1 MSRKFTVQAGYSTHY
16 ANTVTVEADT
26 LEEALEKAIE
36 AANDDPDG
44 WRSTDHVSDTY
55 VDAVCEG
62 ADRDPWDRDAL
73 RCRSPT
79 VSPNAA
85 SRRW

>member
-1 MSRKFTVQAGYSTHY
+1 MSRHFTIQCSYSSHH

-36 AANDDPDG
+36 AANQNPDG
-44 WRSTDHVSDTY
+44 WRSTDHVTDSFI
-55 VDAVCEG
+55 DAVCEG
-62 ADRDPWDRDAL
+62 ADRDPWARA
-73 RCRSPT
+73 RCRCPT
-79 VSPNAA
+79 GSRSAA